1 MMHLNKLKRAYRAI
15 NKRNTMKI
23 ILITLIGIVLGQYEY
38 SLLDN
43 NPTSQSYQDYVGPEY
58 FANAVTMHYF
68 GSFT

>member
-1 MMHLNKLKRAYRAI
+1 MMYLNKLKRAYRAI
-15 NKRNTMKI
+15 NKRKTMKI
-23 ILITLIGIVLGQYEY
+23 ILITLIGIVLGQYDY

-58 FANAVTMHYF
+58 FTNEVTMHYF